1 MDQNL
6 KKATDLRID
15 RVCQALERNNMTAVH
30 VTSKEQLFALL
41 EEYIKGYETAGF
53 GGSMTLGELGVMD
66 WLRSGKIQ
74 LFDRADAKTPEENHA
89 IMRRALTADIFFMSS
104 NAVTEDGRLYN
115 VDGNGSRVAPLIY
128 GPKSVVVIVGANKL
142 VRDLDEADK
151 RVKAI
156 AAPANNLRLATG
168 NPCTKLGS
176 CQDCRNPHRICCH
189 TVITGFQGE
198 AMKGRIKV
206 LILDGNY
213 GY

>member
-6 KKATDLRID
+6 SKATSLRID

-30 VTSKEQLFALL
+30 VTSKEQLFELL
-41 EEYIKGYETAGF
+41 EGYIQGAETAGF

-66 WLRSGKIQ
+66 WLRASKVK
-74 LFDRADAKTPEENHA
+74 LMDRADAKNGEELHA
-89 IMRRALTADIFFMSS
+89 IMRQALTADVFFMSS
-104 NAVTEDGRLYN
+104 NAITEDGRLYN

-128 GPKSVVVIVGANKL
+128 GPKSVVVIAGANKL
-142 VRDLDEADK
+142 VRDLEEADQ
-151 RVKAI
+151 RVKAV
-156 AAPANNLRLATG
+156 AAPANNLRLDTG
-168 NPCTKLGS
+168 NPCTKLGT
-176 CQDCRNPHRICCH
+176 CQDCKNPHRICCH